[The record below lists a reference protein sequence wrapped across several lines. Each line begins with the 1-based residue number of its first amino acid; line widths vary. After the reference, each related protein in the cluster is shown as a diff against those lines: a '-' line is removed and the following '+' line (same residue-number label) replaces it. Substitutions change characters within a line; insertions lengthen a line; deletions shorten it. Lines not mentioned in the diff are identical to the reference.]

1 METPTMTTTTTQPN
15 RAAIYARVSTSDQSV
30 EMQVV
35 ELRQVAQQRG
45 WVVVEEFTDEGISG
59 AVESRPALDK
69 MMDEARR
76 GRLDLVVVWK
86 LDRLGRSLQH
96 LLQLLDELQ
105 RLGVGFVSVR
115 DAGIDTTS
123 ATGRLLLHLLAA
135 FAEYE
140 RCLIKE
146 RVLAGVRRAQAE
158 GKHCGRPVVEMDLR
172 PAVAMLKAGYGLK
185 AMAKSLGVSRAT
197 LRRRLEEAGE
207 WPKSDDLTQPA
218 STQTPTC

>member
-1 METPTMTTTTTQPN
+1 
-15 RAAIYARVSTSDQSV
+15 
-30 EMQVV
+30 
-35 ELRQVAQQRG
+35 
-45 WVVVEEFTDEGISG
+45 
-59 AVESRPALDK
+59 
-69 MMDEARR
+69 MDEARR